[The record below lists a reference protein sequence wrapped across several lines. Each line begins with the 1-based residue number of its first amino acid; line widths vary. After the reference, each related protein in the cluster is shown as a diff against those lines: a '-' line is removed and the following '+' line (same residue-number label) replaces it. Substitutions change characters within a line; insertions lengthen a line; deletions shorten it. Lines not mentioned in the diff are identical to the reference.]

1 MAFTGKNLTR
11 EEMEELIETLLCTD
25 LNNEDT
31 AHLIME
37 FVDFYI
43 KKSKK
48 NKEIEKWKLVT
59 LVVMHIEKVII
70 ECGVLKNSFQIY
82 SSVLNAD
89 W

>member
-1 MAFTGKNLTR
+1 MAFTGTNLTR

-43 KKSKK
+43 RKSKK
-48 NKEIEKWKLVT
+48 SKEIEK
-59 LVVMHIEKVII
+59 
-70 ECGVLKNSFQIY
+70 
-82 SSVLNAD
+82 
-89 W
+89 